1 MKEKQVIGAF
11 EQVSFPEY
19 GLDDVVAKID
29 TGAFSGSLHCT
40 KIETYKKGRKTYLKF
55 SPFDHPEI
63 TVITSEFKTKHVKS
77 SNGMR
82 EERYF
87 VKATICINNK
97 PYDIDLSLANRSEM
111 RWPVLIGRS
120 FLKKNRFLVDAT
132 KIARY
137 GKT

>member
-1 MKEKQVIGAF
+1 MKDKQVIGAF

-29 TGAFSGSLHCT
+29 TGAYSGALHCT
-40 KIETYKKGRKTYLKF
+40 KIEAVKDGKKSLLKF

-63 TVITSEFKTKHVKS
+63 TVITDEFKTKHVKS

-87 VKATICINNK
+87 VKTTICINGN
-97 PYDIDLSLANRSEM
+97 PYIIDLSLANRSEM

-120 FLKKNRFLVDAT
+120 FLKKNHFLVDSS
-132 KIARY
+132 KVAR
-137 GKT
+137 

>member
-1 MKEKQVIGAF
+1 MTDKQVIGAF

-29 TGAFSGSLHCT
+29 TGAYSGALHCT
-40 KIETYKKGRKTYLKF
+40 KIETYKDGRKTLLKF

-63 TVITSEFKTKHVKS
+63 IVTTDDFKTKHVKS
-77 SNGMR
+77 SNGIR

-87 VKATICINNK
+87 VTTTICIDNN
-97 PYDIDLSLANRSEM
+97 PYTISMSLANRSEM

-120 FLKKNRFLVDAT
+120 FLKKNRFLVDSSKAS
-132 KIARY
+132 RY